1 MAAVHDVMVGEK
13 HVPKGTTGMVNMW
26 AITHDEKV
34 YNEAKEFKTPFGAGR
49 RVCPGKA
56 MDLAFVHL
64 WLAQLLHNFKWVPFD
79 DSPVDLDECLMLSVE
94 MKKPLLCKV
103 VART

>member
-1 MAAVHDVMVGEK
+1 M
-13 HVPKGTTGMVNMW
+13 
-26 AITHDEKV
+26 
-34 YNEAKEFKTPFGAGR
+34 NEEVSTMGYDLTLAPFGAGR

-94 MKKPLLCKV
+94 MKKPLLCKKFGYGSCGDFVWDV
-103 VART
+103 VEDLKLIFWVFIL